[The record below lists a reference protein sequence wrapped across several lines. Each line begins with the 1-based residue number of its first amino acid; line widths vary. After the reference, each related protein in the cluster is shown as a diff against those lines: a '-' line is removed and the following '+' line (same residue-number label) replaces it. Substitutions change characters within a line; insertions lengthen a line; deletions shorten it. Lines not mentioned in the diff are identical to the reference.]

1 MNKFLENLVIIEF
14 IVCSGSIRFQC
25 ASPKV
30 SMMVFLVTCFLFFV
44 FKRGTK
50 KINFIFN
57 FKIISIIT
65 LWVFINTHILH
76 LDKIDN
82 SYLDYI
88 FYLNGSGLAVTV
100 FDFENFRF
108 KLLKYL
114 AYLSFISIIVQV
126 WHDYFGLGSTFVNI
140 PGNDGWAMSLYF
152 FNTEWGENR
161 LASIFWEPGQYQ
173 IVLIFVM
180 GLFYKEMLDPFTLK
194 PYLKH
199 LLILTI
205 ALIMTISTSGYI
217 AFGILISGAIVNSA
231 YGRKHIYLLPL
242 LSFLAFSIFLLLWNS
257 DAVQKKIAQGEVNE
271 ENSFNIRMADN
282 LALLTMVGNKP
293 VFGYGAGTKSAEDA
307 KNKFGSISQSN
318 GWLRSAAEN
327 GTPYVLYI
335 LVLIYSSIKRR
346 VHIASAALF
355 LLFAFILSQSG
366 EGNTYFPYTYMY
378 VFKYCTQQT

>member
-1 MNKFLENLVIIEF
+1 
-14 IVCSGSIRFQC
+14 
-25 ASPKV
+25 
-30 SMMVFLVTCFLFFV
+30 
-44 FKRGTK
+44 
-50 KINFIFN
+50 
-57 FKIISIIT
+57 
-65 LWVFINTHILH
+65 
-76 LDKIDN
+76 
-82 SYLDYI
+82 
-88 FYLNGSGLAVTV
+88 
-100 FDFENFRF
+100 
-108 KLLKYL
+108 
-114 AYLSFISIIVQV
+114 
-126 WHDYFGLGSTFVNI
+126 
-140 PGNDGWAMSLYF
+140 
-152 FNTEWGENR
+152 
-161 LASIFWEPGQYQ
+161 
-173 IVLIFVM
+173 
-180 GLFYKEMLDPFTLK
+180 
-194 PYLKH
+194 
-199 LLILTI
+199 
-205 ALIMTISTSGYI
+205 MTISTSGYI